1 MKITNKYG
9 LPQVFVNAL
18 ESAPYTKGKAH
29 ISVTELI
36 NSPRI
41 VQLKRKHWDEL
52 EEDVADRVFALFGTA
67 VHLILEQG
75 QEDGSI
81 VEERLHLDMDGWHIS
96 GGIDYQRMG
105 ENGVIIQDYKATG
118 VWGVMYDKIEWE
130 QQLNIYAYLVRKVKK
145 LPVQELSIVA
155 IIKDWSK
162 RDAEIRENYPQAP
175 VAVIPINLWD
185 ESDQERF
192 IKDRIQLH
200 SNAHLATEMGEDY
213 QFCTPSEM
221 WKTKTVY
228 AVRKIGNVRAKAL
241 CATTEEAEE
250 KLESLGKGYEIEIR
264 KGERKRCKD
273 YCQVSKFCNQYQNYL
288 REES

>member
-1 MKITNKYG
+1 M
-9 LPQVFVNAL
+9 
-18 ESAPYTKGKAH
+18 
-29 ISVTELI
+29 
-36 NSPRI
+36 
-41 VQLKRKHWDEL
+41 
-52 EEDVADRVFALFGTA
+52 LFR
-67 VHLILEQG
+67 
-75 QEDGSI
+75 S
-81 VEERLHLDMDGWHIS
+81 
-96 GGIDYQRMG
+96 
-105 ENGVIIQDYKATG
+105 
-118 VWGVMYDKIEWE
+118 
-130 QQLNIYAYLVRKVKK
+130 
-145 LPVQELSIVA
+145 
-155 IIKDWSK
+155 
-162 RDAEIRENYPQAP
+162 RENYPQAP

-221 WKTKTVY
+221 WETKTVY

-250 KLESLGKGYEIEIR
+250 KLESLGKGYEIEVR

-288 REES
+288 KGEL